1 MNAVATPREWD
12 ASTYDRVNAPHREW
26 AVPIIDRLE
35 LAGDETV
42 LDAGCGSGSVT
53 ALLAERL
60 PDGRVIGIDGSAD
73 MIRVAR
79 ENLGPGAELHVQ
91 DLLELTLDTR
101 VDAVFSSAT
110 FHWVLGHERLFARLA
125 ACMRPGARLSAQC
138 GGKGNVA
145 ELRLVCAEVLSLD
158 PFRAHFVTKGSDP
171 VNGLLTGGA
180 WEEPFNFAGPRET
193 RERLAGAG
201 FEDVETWLEPKPT
214 KLEAEPA
221 RAYIRTVCL
230 GPYLE
235 QLPAELHDGFTDAV
249 IERLADPTEL
259 GYVRLNMTA
268 TRGEA

>member
-1 MNAVATPREWD
+1 VSVVAGPREWD

-53 ALLAERL
+53 AMLAERL
-60 PDGRVIGIDGSAD
+60 PQGRVIGVDGSAD

-79 ENLGPGAELHVQ
+79 ENLGPNAELHEQ
-91 DLLELTLDTR
+91 DLLELSLDEK

-110 FHWVLGHERLFARLA
+110 FHWVLDHELLFRRLA

-145 ELRLVCAEVLSLD
+145 EIRLISAEVLSLD
-158 PFRAHFVTKGSDP
+158 PFAEHFGVKGSDP
-171 VNGLLTGGA
+171 GDGTVTAG
-180 WEEPFNFAGPRET
+180 WQEPYLFASPRET
-193 RERLAGAG
+193 RERLAAAG
-201 FEDVETWLEPKPT
+201 FEDIEAWLEPKTT
-214 KLEAEPA
+214 KLEPDKA
-221 RAYIRTVCL
+221 RDFIRTVCMNPYL
-230 GPYLE
+230 GP
-235 QLPAELHDGFTDAV
+235 LPEELHEPFTDAV

-268 TRGEA
+268 RRGEA

>member
-1 MNAVATPREWD
+1 MAAPREWD
-12 ASTYDRVNAPHREW
+12 ANTYDRVNAPHREW

-35 LAGDETV
+35 LTGDETV

-60 PDGRVIGIDGSAD
+60 SDGRVIGVDGSAD

-79 ENLGPGAELHVQ
+79 ENLGPDAELHVQ
-91 DLLELTLDTR
+91 DLLELGLDTQ

-110 FHWVLGHERLFARLA
+110 FHWVTDHERLFERLA
-125 ACMRPGARLSAQC
+125 ACMRAGARLSCQC
-138 GGKGNVA
+138 GGKGNIA
-145 ELRLVCAEVLSLD
+145 ELRLVSAEVCGID
-158 PFRAHFVTKGSDP
+158 PFAEHFSGWT
-171 VNGLLTGGA
+171 
-180 WEEPFNFAGPRET
+180 EPFLFASPKET
-193 RERLAGAG
+193 RERLAEAG
-201 FEDVETWLEPKPT
+201 FTDVETWLEPKPT
-214 KLEAEPA
+214 RLEAGQV
-221 RAYIRTVCL
+221 RDYIRTVCL

-268 TRGEA
+268 NRGEA